1 MTTMKSKDYYELY
14 DGDIVKVTSNKK
26 PINVFLEHTETKE
39 LIIISDGICENLG
52 DAEEKYVLKL
62 EANENGKF
70 YVRVDTIETVAIK
83 NKVKIEILRKQQNT
97 WRYYIDIPYYKK
109 GGYLKNF
116 HNKELFTKY

>member
-97 WRYYIDIPYYKK
+97 
-109 GGYLKNF
+109 
-116 HNKELFTKY
+116 